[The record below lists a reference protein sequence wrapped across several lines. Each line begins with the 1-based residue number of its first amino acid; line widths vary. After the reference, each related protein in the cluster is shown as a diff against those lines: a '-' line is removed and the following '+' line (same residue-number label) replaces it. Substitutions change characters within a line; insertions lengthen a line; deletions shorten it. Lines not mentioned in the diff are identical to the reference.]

1 MILPKCL
8 WREELYINSKRET
21 CSVAIISVEF
31 HVDPDTKKL
40 VNTALSVQIDD
51 KAPEFIT
58 KPKRQF
64 IDEGDT
70 ARFKAS
76 FEGSTD
82 TVISW
87 SFNGKTI
94 TKDDR
99 HKVEFSPFNR
109 FPAF

>member
-1 MILPKCL
+1 M
-8 WREELYINSKRET
+8 
-21 CSVAIISVEF
+21 
-31 HVDPDTKKL
+31 DPDTKKL

-94 TKDDR
+94 SKDDR
-99 HKVEFSPFNR
+99 HKVELSPFHH
-109 FPAF
+109 FPAFFSKPIALTLILLIAKNVAISISS